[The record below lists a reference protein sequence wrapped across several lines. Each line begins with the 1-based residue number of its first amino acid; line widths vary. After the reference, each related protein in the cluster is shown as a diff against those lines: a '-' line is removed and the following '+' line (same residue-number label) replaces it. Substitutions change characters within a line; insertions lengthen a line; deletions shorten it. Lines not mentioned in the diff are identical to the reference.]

1 MSKIPLTNGSTVAQ
15 RKQFLAQKLA
25 ELDDPSLPLFD
36 TIYDIVGCSG
46 LIFSPRDEDFTSI
59 CLYANDIEANPR
71 PFEDD
76 DYTLGLIKELKKD
89 IRDYIAHKK

>member
-1 MSKIPLTNGSTVAQ
+1 MSKIPLTNSSTVAQ

-36 TIYDIVGCSG
+36 TIYDVVGCSG

-59 CLYANDIEANPR
+59 CLYANDIEACNSPL
-71 PFEDD
+71 EGNE
-76 DYTLGLIKELKKD
+76 YALGLIEELKKD

>member
-1 MSKIPLTNGSTVAQ
+1 MSRIPLTNSSTVAQ
-15 RKQFLAQKLA
+15 RKRFLVQKLA
-25 ELDDPSLPLFD
+25 ELNDPSLPLFD

-46 LIFSPRDEDFTSI
+46 LIFSPYDEAFKQI
-59 CLYANDIEANPR
+59 CLYANDVEANPR

-76 DYTLGLIKELKKD
+76 DYTLGLIEELKKD